1 MHTKP
6 LQSEGPGSLLH
17 KAFCLSIYLIS
28 VTLLKSSK
36 NAFFGIRAE
45 AHARCGFVATDMGL
59 QLFHNRGAYG
69 KTCPATRG
77 AGGWAAARTRLSVDN
92 SARTFGTAQRAAL
105 ANGAFRAS
113 WARSAFRE
121 RSSSC
126 VKGGALWSA
135 QVRAEAP
142 EATAAPSALEELEAL
157 ATFPTADDSQCEMP
171 MADASFRVRETTSR
185 GLGLFAAVPI
195 AANAFLFDYSGLTLP
210 QLEYRR
216 QHACA
221 SDYIAMIDNAAG
233 FPFIIDAKDP
243 ATSSLGRYMNHA
255 ECKFR
260 RTLAQI
266 PKRLRPTSLFS
277 TRHQRQLSPGPP

>member
-17 KAFCLSIYLIS
+17 TAFCLCIYLIS

-216 QHACA
+216 QPSWSVYRGGRRRC
-221 SDYIAMIDNAAG
+221 
-233 FPFIIDAKDP
+233 DA
-243 ATSSLGRYMNHA
+243 
-255 ECKFR
+255 R
-260 RTLAQI
+260 RTSND
-266 PKRLRPTSLFS
+266 KYRWE
-277 TRHQRQLSPGPP
+277 